1 MANGSFRDRF
11 FTPRVARVTTSPS
24 AILAFGAGAAAGVLA
39 VGLAP
44 LAVPAALAGGLLAY
58 GARVLAAVPRR
69 EREGSID
76 PFALNEPWRRATQEA
91 IRARDRFVAAV
102 ESFKPGPL
110 KDTMLGV
117 ADQVAGALQES
128 WRIAEQGQLL
138 ADARKQIND
147 REVRWELDQAYQAI
161 GAGPPSETQS
171 RTVAALQNQLDAAAR
186 MDGLV
191 ASTRDQLALL
201 NARLDESVTQAVE
214 LSVSNR
220 TSDATALGSN
230 VDSIVTDLE
239 ALRHALEDLDRADGT
254 NPGALP
260 DPEEGPGLQTSP
272 GS

>member
-1 MANGSFRDRF
+1 MATGSFRDRF
-11 FTPRVARVTTSPS
+11 FTPRVARATTSPS

-39 VGLAP
+39 AGLAP

-91 IRARDRFVAAV
+91 IRARDRFATAV
-102 ESFKPGPL
+102 ESFRPGPL

-117 ADQVAGALQES
+117 RDQVSAALQES
-128 WRIAEQGQLL
+128 WRVAQHGQLL

-147 REVRWELDQAYQAI
+147 REVRWELDQAAQAI
-161 GAGPPSETQS
+161 GGRTPTDTQS
-171 RTVAALQNQLDAAAR
+171 RTVAALRNQLDAAAR
-186 MDGLV
+186 LDDLIG
-191 ASTRDQLALL
+191 STRDQLALL

-220 TSDATALGSN
+220 SSDATALGSD
-230 VDSIVTDLE
+230 VDAIVTDLE
-239 ALRHALEDLDRADGT
+239 ALRHALEDLDRADAS
-254 NPGALP
+254 NPARP
-260 DPEEGPGLQTSP
+260 SPEDGPGLATSP